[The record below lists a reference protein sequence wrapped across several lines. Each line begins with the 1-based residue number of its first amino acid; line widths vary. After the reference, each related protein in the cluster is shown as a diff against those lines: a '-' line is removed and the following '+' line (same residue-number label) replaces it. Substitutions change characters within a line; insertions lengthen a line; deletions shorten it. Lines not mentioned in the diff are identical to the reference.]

1 MTWVLI
7 GGIAVVWVILALI
20 ITGVIGVGSDGDE

>member
-7 GGIAVVWVILALI
+7 GVIAVVWVVLALI